1 MLRGATRGGQG
12 MPRSDLTTSMSS
24 LEETFRQNL
33 GLLWYHLREYRGAR
47 RWMVSSTAIAASII
61 LVNLLKNV
69 NISVVWPFF
78 FTQRSAMD

>member
-1 MLRGATRGGQG
+1 
-12 MPRSDLTTSMSS
+12 MPLSDLTTSMSS

-47 RWMVSSTAIAASII
+47 RRMVSTAIAASII

-78 FTQRSAMD
+78 FTQRSALD